1 MNTIKSTPTPTPTN
15 NNFIELMALG
25 FKTEIRAGRNGQRRI
40 YLNNKSNERITDPA
54 EPKKTI
60 FMDFYD
66 NKGKSIT
73 PETSR
78 ENSHL
83 DTALRWLLAKAKQ
96 L

>member
-1 MNTIKSTPTPTPTN
+1 MNKIKTAPTYTN
-15 NNFIELMALG
+15 KNFTELMTMG
-25 FKTEIRAGRNGQRRI
+25 FQIEIRHGRNGQRRI

-54 EPKKTI
+54 EPKKSI

-73 PETSR
+73 PEISR
-78 ENSHL
+78 NNSHL
-83 DTALRWLLAKAKQ
+83 DAALKYLLAKAKQ

>member
-1 MNTIKSTPTPTPTN
+1 MNTIISTPTPTN
-15 NNFIELMALG
+15 KNFIELTALD
-25 FKTEIRAGRNGQRRI
+25 FKVEMRAGRNGQRRI

-60 FMDFYD
+60 FADFYD

-78 ENSHL
+78 NNSHL
-83 DTALRWLLAKAKQ
+83 DEALRYLLAKAKK